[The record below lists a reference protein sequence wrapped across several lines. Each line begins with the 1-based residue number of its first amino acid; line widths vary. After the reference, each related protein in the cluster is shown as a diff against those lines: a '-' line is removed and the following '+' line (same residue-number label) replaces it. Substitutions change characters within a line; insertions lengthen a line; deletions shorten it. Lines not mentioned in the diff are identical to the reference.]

1 MNAPAATLSAHN
13 LKKRYKARTVVEDV
27 SFHVPVGEFLADQLL
42 IPMAMARGGT
52 FRTLPPSSHTTT
64 NMQVIERFLP
74 SLVLLA
80 PAEIPTTVRLQ
91 SLGVVR
97 LDEEQPAPESGPA
110 VFNVR
115 RPAASAAAAGAV

>member
-1 MNAPAATLSAHN
+1 MRAL
-13 LKKRYKARTVVEDV
+13 RR
-27 SFHVPVGEFLADQLL
+27 FL
-42 IPMAMARGGT
+42 
-52 FRTLPPSSHTTT
+52 
-64 NMQVIERFLP
+64 ERFLP

-115 RPAASAAAAGAV
+115 RPSASAAAAGAV